1 MDKLININLIKSKW
15 IWILLIS
22 FETFLGYITILMPQ
36 YIMPVFIGM
45 IGLVF
50 LILWPEFSYTLAVL
64 TLANRIFLISTTT
77 SEHLP
82 FVIKYIEAHHSNIKM
97 IPFILNDIMLFT
109 AFISCIIA
117 KWAKAREPYPQTP
130 IDLPVKLF
138 FLWIALS
145 SLWASSLKGLLIE
158 SVPLLGALFGF
169 YLSVSLIRTKK
180 MLTFTIGAFIFLG
193 IINAVLAIASLRC
206 DEYSFQVFQYN
217 SFRLS
222 FQWNTIPKVRG
233 HGLSYTQCTA
243 YFLNLSIILAV
254 GLFLLAKGRKK
265 IGILLIAL
273 LLTAGQLS
281 TISKGGLLGLIAGLT
296 FLYINYK
303 PLKGYFLTAMVI
315 TFTTIVVLFPL
326 VRFVEFGKNLS
337 GVGRSIGGGSAE
349 TRAIIW
355 NQTLSDMWNKTSG
368 LGYGIGEMVPSH
380 NIFLS
385 VFFELGI
392 IGFSIWLW
400 LLAKFFYSIKIIT
413 SKPINPYYQ
422 TMLLCLASGMISTL
436 CFGMVDMV
444 YFDETLW
451 MILGISMALFNLAK
465 CSETLQIQKTPLQG
479 RYAIVH

>member
-1 MDKLININLIKSKW
+1 MDKLININLVKSKW

-64 TLANRIFLISTTT
+64 TLANQLFLISTTT

-217 SFRLS
+217 SFHFS
-222 FQWNTIPKVRG
+222 AIPYR
-233 HGLSYTQCTA
+233 
-243 YFLNLSIILAV
+243 
-254 GLFLLAKGRKK
+254 R
-265 IGILLIAL
+265 
-273 LLTAGQLS
+273 
-281 TISKGGLLGLIAGLT
+281 
-296 FLYINYK
+296 
-303 PLKGYFLTAMVI
+303 
-315 TFTTIVVLFPL
+315 
-326 VRFVEFGKNLS
+326 
-337 GVGRSIGGGSAE
+337 
-349 TRAIIW
+349 
-355 NQTLSDMWNKTSG
+355 
-368 LGYGIGEMVPSH
+368 
-380 NIFLS
+380 
-385 VFFELGI
+385 
-392 IGFSIWLW
+392 
-400 LLAKFFYSIKIIT
+400 
-413 SKPINPYYQ
+413 
-422 TMLLCLASGMISTL
+422 
-436 CFGMVDMV
+436 
-444 YFDETLW
+444 
-451 MILGISMALFNLAK
+451 
-465 CSETLQIQKTPLQG
+465 
-479 RYAIVH
+479 

>member
-1 MDKLININLIKSKW
+1 MNKLINIHFLKSKW

-22 FETFLGYITILMPQ
+22 FEAFLGYTTILMPQ
-36 YIMPVFIGM
+36 YIIPVFIGM
-45 IGLVF
+45 IGLIF

-64 TLANRIFLISTTT
+64 TLANQLFLISTTT

-82 FVIKYIEAHHSNIKM
+82 FIIKYIEAHRSNIKM
-97 IPFILNDIMLFT
+97 IPFVINDIMLFI
-109 AFISCIIA
+109 AFISCIVAI
-117 KWAKAREPYPQTP
+117 WAKVREPYPQTP

-145 SLWASSLKGLLIE
+145 SLWASSLKGLFIE

-169 YLSVSLIRTKK
+169 YLSVSLIRTRR
-180 MLTFTIGAFIFLG
+180 MFTFTIGAFIFLG
-193 IINAVLAIASLRC
+193 IINAVLAIASLHC
-206 DEYSFQVFQYN
+206 DEHSFPVFQYS

-233 HGLSYTQCTA
+233 HGLSYTQSTA
-243 YFLNLSIILAV
+243 YFLNLAIILAV
-254 GLFLLAKGRKK
+254 GLFLLAKGKK
-265 IGILLIAL
+265 KVSFLFIVL

-303 PLKGYFLTAMVI
+303 PLKGYFLTAIVI
-315 TFTTIVVLFPL
+315 TFVTIIVLFPL
-326 VRFVEFGKNLS
+326 VRFVELGKNVS
-337 GVGRSIGGGSAE
+337 GVSKSIGGGSAE

-355 NQTLSDMWNKTSG
+355 NQTLSDMWDKTSG

-400 LLAKFFYSIKIIT
+400 LLVKFFYSIKIIT
-413 SKPINPYYQ
+413 AKPIDPYYQ

-444 YFDETLW
+444 YFDETFW
-451 MILGISMALFNLAK
+451 MILGIGMALFNLAH
-465 CSETLQIQKTPLQG
+465 CSWTLQTQKTSVQG

>member
-1 MDKLININLIKSKW
+1 MDKLIDINLVRSKW

-22 FETFLGYITILMPQ
+22 FETFLGYTTVVMPQ
-36 YIMPVFIGM
+36 YIIPVFIGVT
-45 IGLVF
+45 GLAF
-50 LILWPEFSYTLAVL
+50 LILWPELSYILAVL
-64 TLANRIFLISTTT
+64 TLANQLLLVSTTT

-97 IPFILNDIMLFT
+97 IPFIINDIMLCI
-109 AFISCIIA
+109 AFIACIIA
-117 KWAKAREPYPQTP
+117 KWAKVREPYPQTP

-169 YLSVSLIRTKK
+169 YLSVNLIRTRK
-180 MLTFTIGAFIFLG
+180 MFTLTIGAFIFLG
-193 IINAVLAIASLRC
+193 IINAVLAIASLHC
-206 DEYSFQVFQYN
+206 DEHSFQVFQYDG
-217 SFRLS
+217 FRLS

-243 YFLNLSIILAV
+243 YFLNLSIILTV
-254 GLFLLAKGRKK
+254 GLFLLAKGKKK
-265 IGILLIAL
+265 IAFLLIVL

-281 TISKGGLLGLIAGLT
+281 TISKGGLLGLLAGLI
-296 FLYINYK
+296 FLYISYK

-315 TFTTIVVLFPL
+315 SFATLVVLFPL
-326 VRFVEFGKNLS
+326 VRFIEFGKNLS
-337 GVGRSIGGGSAE
+337 GVSKSIGGGSAE

-355 NQTLSDMWNKTSG
+355 NQTLSDMWDKTSG
-368 LGYGIGEMVPSH
+368 LGYGIGEMIPSH

-400 LLAKFFYSIKIIT
+400 LLVKFFYSIKVIT
-413 SKPINPYYQ
+413 SRPIDPYYQ

-451 MILGISMALFNLAK
+451 MILGIGMALFNLANY
-465 CSETLQIQKTPLQG
+465 SEVLQIQKTPVREGL
-479 RYAIVH
+479 ATVH